1 MWPCLEAGSLQ
12 MSLVKMRSHWRSM
25 NPYSSTGKIWTQIY
39 TQGEHRMTKM
49 ASKAP
54 EGERKAWGKSSL
66 TPLLEGTNP
75 ADTSSSGTQPLEP

>member
-1 MWPCLEAGSLQ
+1 
-12 MSLVKMRSHWRSM
+12 
-25 NPYSSTGKIWTQIY
+25 
-39 TQGEHRMTKM
+39 MTKM